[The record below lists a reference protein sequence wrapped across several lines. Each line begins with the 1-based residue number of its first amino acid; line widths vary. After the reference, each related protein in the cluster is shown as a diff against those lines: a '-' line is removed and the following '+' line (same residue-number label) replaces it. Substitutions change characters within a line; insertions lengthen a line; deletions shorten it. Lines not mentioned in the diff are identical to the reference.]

1 MARCSFRCN
10 LGDRYL
16 IDFPNYD
23 RLMVRFRISIDCPIR
38 FRTDS
43 PIRSGFRF
51 HWKHSQKR
59 NHYHW
64 SNWAPSSLATNS
76 SVPSHSRYLDLASP
90 IDSPIGF
97 RFPSWLIHYPNC
109 WIDYCRY
116 RSNRSGWNHS
126 HWMIPSSWH
135 CRNDCNWHR
144 LSTTRFRER
153 NPIHSI
159 QTDWK
164 PIRSNPIDLSQTHW
178 SLIHWNHWIGLNHS
192 TQSLIR
198 STSNCSSTKA
208 RSVIAIRLNLNHL
221 MNRWTRMNQNLMNG
235 LNRSNLKRR
244 SLNRTNW
251 MRRNSKMRDWM
262 NLDLMTTKQ
271 SWNLTYRS
279 TMNLPMSCCSK
290 S

>member
-1 MARCSFRCN
+1 
-10 LGDRYL
+10 
-16 IDFPNYD
+16 
-23 RLMVRFRISIDCPIR
+23 
-38 FRTDS
+38 
-43 PIRSGFRF
+43 
-51 HWKHSQKR
+51 
-59 NHYHW
+59 
-64 SNWAPSSLATNS
+64 
-76 SVPSHSRYLDLASP
+76 
-90 IDSPIGF
+90 
-97 RFPSWLIHYPNC
+97 
-109 WIDYCRY
+109 
-116 RSNRSGWNHS
+116 
-126 HWMIPSSWH
+126 MIPSSWR
-135 CRNDCNWHR
+135 CTNDCSWHR
-144 LSTTRFRER
+144 LSTNRFRAT

-159 QTDWK
+159 QTDWN
-164 PIRSNPIDLSQTHW
+164 PIRSNRIGLSQTHW

>member
-1 MARCSFRCN
+1 MA
-10 LGDRYL
+10 
-16 IDFPNYD
+16 
-23 RLMVRFRISIDCPIR
+23 
-38 FRTDS
+38 
-43 PIRSGFRF
+43 
-51 HWKHSQKR
+51 
-59 NHYHW
+59 
-64 SNWAPSSLATNS
+64 ASSLAKNS
-76 SVPSHSRYLDLASP
+76 WVPSDYRCLDLANP
-90 IDSPIGF
+90 IDSPIGC

-109 WIDYCRY
+109 RIDYCGY
-116 RSNRSGWNHS
+116 HSNCSGWSHC
-126 HWMIPSSWH
+126 HWMRLSSWR
-135 CRNDCNWHR
+135 CTNDCSWHR
-144 LSTTRFRER
+144 LSTNRFRAT

-159 QTDWK
+159 QTDWN
-164 PIRSNPIDLSQTHW
+164 PIRSNRIGLSQTHW

-271 SWNLTYRS
+271 SWNLNYRS